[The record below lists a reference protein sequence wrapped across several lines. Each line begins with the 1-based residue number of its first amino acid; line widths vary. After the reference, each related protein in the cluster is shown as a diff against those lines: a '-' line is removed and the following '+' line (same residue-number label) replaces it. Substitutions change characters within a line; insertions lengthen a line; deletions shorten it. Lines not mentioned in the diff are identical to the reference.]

1 MSAMGKSFA
10 NFMCKKDFHP
20 ASKSNIKKVWIAEQK
35 ITFDKKKQEDL
46 MQAYMKEQDCYN
58 NRYAKDDMNI
68 RDQPF
73 GIQVRNVRCIKCHKW
88 GHVNTDREC
97 PLYGLSGINASA
109 VAPEEAPGPSMHPSE
124 LIAEMRNS
132 GFALKKCVLGRNST
146 VCDISQEYVAS
157 EDEED
162 PEVAFLKSLTKKEK
176 QKLLRKLDR
185 LDKEKAKKKKSKKQ
199 KKKSKRKHKK
209 KAESSDSSS
218 DSSDSSS
225 SSAAAG
231 SSDSDS
237 DSDSHG
243 KFKSQK
249 KKKNKKK
256 DSCRDNSSKSERR
269 GESRVR
275 KRPPLTE
282 AGHRALA
289 PNTSGLKRSRE
300 IIDKQGQRGEGAGVV
315 VLSQR
320 TRSSRRE
327 VKRERD
333 TTAGTE
339 RDLAA
344 LPWTEAGAAREAGR
358 REGETGVTAEMLR
371 GTEAAQMEGEAE
383 QQMGGAEA
391 GRGGR
396 KGMAWGKAGVGREGR
411 EAKTEPKQGT
421 DCLAVFLSYNIGQNM
436 LNPLL

>member
-1 MSAMGKSFA
+1 M
-10 NFMCKKDFHP
+10 
-20 ASKSNIKKVWIAEQK
+20 IAWTRRRRRK
-35 ITFDKKKQEDL
+35 RR
-46 MQAYMKEQDCYN
+46 AR
-58 NRYAKDDMNI
+58 NRRRRA
-68 RDQPF
+68 
-73 GIQVRNVRCIKCHKW
+73 
-88 GHVNTDREC
+88 RE
-97 PLYGLSGINASA
+97 N
-109 VAPEEAPGPSMHPSE
+109 
-124 LIAEMRNS
+124 
-132 GFALKKCVLGRNST
+132 
-146 VCDISQEYVAS
+146 
-157 EDEED
+157 
-162 PEVAFLKSLTKKEK
+162 TKK
-176 QKLLRKLDR
+176 R
-185 LDKEKAKKKKSKKQ
+185 LKVVTARVTPPMAAAVVIVTQIQTAMAS
-199 KKKSKRKHKK
+199 SRAKRKKIPVGIT
-209 KAESSDSSS
+209 ALRAS
-218 DSSDSSS
+218 
-225 SSAAAG
+225 
-231 SSDSDS
+231 
-237 DSDSHG
+237 
-243 KFKSQK
+243 
-249 KKKNKKK
+249 
-256 DSCRDNSSKSERR
+256 

-300 IIDKQGQRGEGAGVV
+300 IIDKQGQRGERAGVV

-344 LPWTEAGAAREAGR
+344 LPWSEAGAAREAGR

-396 KGMAWGKAGVGREGR
+396 KGMAWGKAGVGRE
-411 EAKTEPKQGT
+411 AKTEPKQGT